1 MLTEDEKTEY
11 MLDVEPVLL
20 RDKWATLLVKLD
32 NGKVL
37 TVKTDVT
44 FFIQD
49 EEIKLWDFENPS
61 EFWIVTP
68 AGLLENT
75 NNNKMVDVV
84 EFVEVD
90 VF

>member
-61 EFWIVTP
+61 EFWIVTSG
-68 AGLLENT
+68 GLLENT

>member
-61 EFWIVTP
+61 EFWIVTSE
-68 AGLLENT
+68 GLLENT